1 MATEDNPRLGPKN
14 PNRPLVMIHG
24 YSDKGDSF
32 RKWAEV
38 VGTSSAI
45 RDLHIGNYT
54 SLTNEVT
61 IKDIA
66 EGFDRALRI
75 EGGLGE
81 DEAFDAIVH
90 STGMLVVRAWLT
102 TYPRRRS
109 RLKHLIG
116 LAPATNGSPLAHK
129 GRSWLGA
136 IFKGNRHPG
145 PDFLEAGNQILD
157 ALELGSRFTWDLAQR
172 DLLGDETFY
181 GPHANTP
188 YVFIF
193 CGDSSY
199 GGLRALANEP
209 GTDGTV
215 RWAGCSLNSR
225 KIVLDLTRF
234 PGEGGRQALL
244 PWSNVTHIPVNFVAG
259 VNHATILS
267 DPPEPLQRLVLD
279 ALDVDSQ
286 EALQTWCEA
295 ADRATTAARSAV
307 ENWQQFVVRLVD
319 ERGDPIPDFNVQFMG
334 AEQGQPLS
342 ELPSFAAD
350 VHTYGRDA
358 SLRNFHVNLKDVIG
372 KRLSQLQIVLTAS
385 SGSELVAYY
394 GIGDLVDGAAAT
406 RAEPTKEIFINLT
419 PTLGEGDQQIQFF
432 YPFTTTFVEIKLNR
446 EPVPLA
452 GRNRIYQF
460 IDWHASLAPQALG
473 ASETP

>member
-1 MATEDNPRLGPKN
+1 MATDENPRLSQENPK
-14 PNRPLVMIHG
+14 RPLVMIHG
-24 YSDKGDSF
+24 YSDNGDSF

-38 VGTSSAI
+38 VGRSSAV
-45 RDLHIGNYT
+45 RNLHIGNYA

-66 EGFDRALRI
+66 EGFDRALRV

-81 DEAFDAIVH
+81 DEEFDAIVH

-136 IFKGNRHPG
+136 IFKGNRQLG

-157 ALELGSRFTWDLAQR
+157 GLELGSRFTWDLAQR
-172 DLLGDETFY
+172 DLLGDQPFY
-181 GPHANTP
+181 GLHADTP

-193 CGDSSY
+193 CGDTGY
-199 GGLRALANEP
+199 GGLRALASEP

-234 PGEGGRQALL
+234 PGEAGRQALL
-244 PWSNVTHIPVNFVAG
+244 PWSNVTSIPLIFVAG
-259 VNHATILS
+259 VNHATIMS
-267 DPPEPLQRLVLD
+267 EPPELLQKLVLA
-279 ALDVDSQ
+279 ALEVESQ
-286 EALQTWCEA
+286 ETLQTWCEVA
-295 ADRATTAARSAV
+295 EKASEATRNAI

-334 AEQGQPLS
+334 SEDGQPLS

-358 SLRNFHVNLKDVIG
+358 SLRNFHVNLKDVLG

-394 GIGDLVDGAAAT
+394 GIGDSGQGAAT
-406 RAEPTKEIFINLT
+406 RRAEPTKEILINLT
-419 PTLGEGDQQIQFF
+419 PTLGAGDQQIQFF

-446 EPVPLA
+446 EPVPLS
-452 GRNRIYQF
+452 GKNRIYQF
-460 IDWHASLAPQALG
+460 IDWHASLTSVAVG
-473 ASETP
+473 AAEPR